1 MKLSAVVIN
10 YNTKQLLARCLE
22 SLEGWDDVIVVD
34 NASSDGSAEMVAQRF
49 GRVKLV
55 RCRSNAGFGAGANA
69 GAAQAQGDVVVFFNP
84 DTWVTPDVPRR
95 LAEFLAATPR
105 AGVVGCGLY
114 DEDGRRLVSARRF
127 YDTRS
132 LIARRIAPGIRAV
145 RDFEMLDYETRD
157 ARPSGW
163 VAGTGMAV
171 RKELFDRL
179 GGFDE
184 RFFLYFED
192 VDLCLRTWLEGY
204 QVWYLPRARVYHY
217 QRRESA
223 KPGRAF
229 VYHLASAAKYW
240 RKWNGFDGAQPAFR
254 DTISPFD
261 ASFVERSERPR
272 LTNEK
277 TPEAP
282 KVRSSAQISALRT
295 ASRRRPLEV
304 VVEARA
310 LLGHLTGVGRSLES
324 LVYAMSERDDV
335 SVTLLATSLRGT
347 RGVHRYRLFARTRA
361 LRVPARLVDASWS
374 TSRGLPVEA
383 LVGRCDV
390 VHGPNFVLPAA
401 VRAAR
406 VVTVH
411 DLGFLRFPSLHDP
424 RRRSIGIHLESW
436 VRNADRVITVS
447 EFTKKELLQLM
458 DVDPSKIDV
467 VYNGVRR
474 LPSDGPPPSTPL
486 PERFVLYVGTVE
498 LRKGAE
504 ILFEAY
510 RLARLAVGASLPPLV
525 IAGDLGMG
533 AEDALRAA
541 VRRGLEEERIVLLE
555 RPSDTVLG
563 YLYPRAS
570 LFVFPSLYEG
580 FGMPP
585 LEAMAHGVPTVAT
598 GCGALSEVLGTAAVL
613 VGPPPELKDLGG
625 ATGVTVSDESKRSLA
640 ESFARAM
647 SATLEDGA
655 SRERLSAAGR
665 DRASMYT
672 WERAAA
678 ETVNTY
684 HRAIEARSL

>member
-22 SLEGWDDVIVVD
+22 SLEGWDDVVVVD

-49 GRVKLV
+49 RRVKLV
-55 RCRSNAGFGAGANA
+55 RCRMNAGFGAGANA
-69 GAAQAQGDVVVFFNP
+69 GAAQAQGDAVVFFNP
-84 DTWVTPDVPRR
+84 DTWVTPDVERT
-95 LAEFLAATPR
+95 LADFLDATPK

-132 LIARRIAPGIRAV
+132 FLARRIAPGIRAV
-145 RDFEMLDYETRD
+145 RQFEMLDYETRE

-171 RKELFDRL
+171 RKELFKRL

-223 KPGRAF
+223 KLGRALLH
-229 VYHLASAAKYW
+229 HLASAAKYW
-240 RKWNGFDGAQPAFR
+240 RKWRGFEGTDPGLRNNFL
-254 DTISPFD
+254 SFD
-261 ASFVERSERPR
+261 ASFVQRPERPTLPNGR
-272 LTNEK
+272 I
-277 TPEAP
+277 P
-282 KVRSSAQISALRT
+282 KGSRGRPSAHGSAWRSTST
-295 ASRRRPLEV
+295 HRPLEV
-304 VVEARA
+304 VIEARA

-335 SVTLLATSLRGT
+335 SVTLLATSLRGA

-361 LRVPARLVDASWS
+361 LRVPARLIDASWS

-383 LVGRCDV
+383 LVGSCDV

-401 VRAAR
+401 VRAGR

-424 RRRSIGIHLESW
+424 RRRSIGTRLESW
-436 VRNADRVITVS
+436 VRNADRVIAVS
-447 EFTKKELLQLM
+447 EFTKKELLQLT
-458 DVDPSKIDV
+458 DVDPSKVDV
-467 VYNGVRR
+467 VYNGVRT

-486 PERFVLYVGTVE
+486 PDRFVLYVGTVE

-504 ILFEAY
+504 ILFESY
-510 RLARLAVGASLPPLV
+510 RLAQLAEGTALPPLV

-541 VRRGLEEERIVLLE
+541 VRRGLDEEWVVLLE

-598 GCGALSEVLGTAAVL
+598 GCGAVSEVLGPAAVL
-613 VGPPPELKDLGG
+613 VDPPPELKDLGD
-625 ATGVTVSDESKRSLA
+625 ATNLTVSEESKRSLA

-647 SATLEDGA
+647 LGVLEDGA

-665 DRASMYT
+665 FRASMYT
-672 WERAAA
+672 WERAAT

-684 HRAIEARSL
+684 RRSIEARSL